1 MMQQWFYKL
10 ADEIATCLTGDEQFT
25 CWLAAESSDFVR
37 FNHGLIRQSGHVQ
50 QRYLT
55 LRLIRGERQAQ
66 GDVSLS
72 GIREQDSVTIGRLL
86 DALRAQLPDLPD
98 DPHLMLATEVRSTE
112 RIVPST
118 LPPSQDIVDEVLGIV
133 AGHDFVGY
141 LSSGPVYRGFANTQG
156 QRNWHEVPS
165 FNLDWS
171 LYHAA
176 DKAVKSSYAGFIWEG
191 AAFRAK
197 FEEACRQLAILQRP
211 AITVPPGPYRAFLTP
226 AALSE
231 ITAMLNWDGLSEK
244 SLRTRQS
251 ALRRMRDEGLALAPA
266 VSISEHTAGGLAP
279 GFQAEG
285 FIKPARVSLIEGG
298 RLAGAMIS
306 PRTAREYGLATN
318 GDETLQS
325 IEMAAGTLPQAEALA
340 ALDSGIWI
348 SNLWYLNYS
357 DRASCRLTG
366 MTRFA
371 CFRVEHGEIVAPLNV
386 MRFDDSLY
394 RMLGDNLLALTQE
407 RELLIDP
414 SSYGQRGTDSA
425 LLPGALIEDFRFV
438 L

>member
-1 MMQQWFYKL
+1 MMRQWFYAL
-10 ADEIATCLTGDEQFT
+10 ADEIASGLSGTEQFT
-25 CWLAAESSDFVR
+25 CWLDAELSDFVR
-37 FNHGLIRQSGHVQ
+37 FNHGLIRQSGHVH

-55 LRLIRGERQAQ
+55 LTLIQGQKQAQ
-66 GDVSLS
+66 GKVSLS
-72 GIREQDSVTIGRLL
+72 GIRAQDSILLRRLL
-86 DALRAQLPDLPD
+86 DLLRSQLPGLPD
-98 DPHLMLATEVRSTE
+98 DPHLMLSSEPCSTE
-112 RIVPST
+112 RIVPSR
-118 LPPSQDIVDEVLGIV
+118 LPPNQSIVEDVLDAV

-141 LSSGPVYRGFANTQG
+141 LSSGPVYRGFANAQG

-171 LYHAA
+171 LYHAG
-176 DKAVKSSYAGFIWEG
+176 DKAVKSSYAGFAWEG
-191 AAFRAK
+191 AVFRAK
-197 FEEACRQLAILQRP
+197 FEEARRQLAILQRP
-211 AITVPPGPYRAFLTP
+211 AVSVPPGAYRAFLTP
-226 AALSE
+226 VALSE

-244 SLRTRQS
+244 ALRTRRS
-251 ALRRMRDEGLALAPA
+251 ALRRMRDDKLALAPS

-285 FIKPARVSLIEGG
+285 FIKPARVSLIEDG
-298 RLAGAMIS
+298 RLVGAMIS
-306 PRTAREYGLATN
+306 PRSAREYGLATN
-318 GDETLQS
+318 GNETLHS

-340 ALDSGIWI
+340 ALDSGIWV

-357 DRASCRLTG
+357 DRASCRMTG

-386 MRFDDSLY
+386 MRFDDTLY
-394 RMLGDNLLALTQE
+394 RILGENLLALTRE

-414 SSYGQRGTDSA
+414 GSYEQRSTDSA
-425 LLPGALIEDFRFV
+425 LLPGALIEDLRFV